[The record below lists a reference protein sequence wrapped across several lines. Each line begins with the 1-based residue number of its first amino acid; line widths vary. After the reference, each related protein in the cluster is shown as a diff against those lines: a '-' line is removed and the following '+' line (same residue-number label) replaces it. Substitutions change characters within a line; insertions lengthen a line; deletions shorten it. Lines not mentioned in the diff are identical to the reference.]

1 MKSEST
7 PEYRRVSPAGF
18 LAMMLVCC
26 VPMTGHTQEP
36 LANEPQDSVTTMS
49 VAQPALESPVGTV
62 VEPVAPSSDDHPERF
77 NLSAQPIGQTPN
89 AQAVGITT
97 AASSAPATKP
107 VEERSAQT
115 VQEPSRQP
123 TETPIVK
130 GFLFKGNTVVR
141 KEQLEAITE
150 PYIGQALELPLL
162 ESAAQA
168 VTDYYRK
175 KGYTLALAY
184 VPQQDIKFGVVE
196 LAVLEGRIGDVTVS
210 GNRYYSSSFIKGH
223 FAQAMEE
230 NVARNESLERGL
242 LLLNEYPGL
251 KTSATLEPGT
261 SAGAT
266 DVHVTAE
273 DKRPLH
279 FMLDMNNYGFNS
291 ISRYRFGA
299 GVEVG
304 NVLMDGGTLTLNGIM
319 GNHPD
324 QLLFG
329 LANYSMPIGVH
340 GTKLIIGGSD
350 GKFDVGG
357 QLDFL
362 NIEGHITTGDIAVT
376 HPFIKSRFQNL
387 LGEFGFSAKESKL
400 TLLDTLI
407 GDDAIRALKLGVNW
421 DRLDLSGRWYASV
434 YGFQG
439 LGEFLGGMSDNSP
452 QASRRGADNRFTK
465 ATIATGRI
473 QSLGQ
478 DVLLVLKA
486 SGQATTGPVVVIEQM
501 LLGGPDSV
509 RGYQLGE
516 RFVDEGYTL
525 SAETRIPFFP
535 SLMPT
540 ALQQTQGAVFI
551 DYGAGLLRNPSPG
564 EQRSTNLTGTGVG
577 LQTLLPWYS
586 TSVRLDLGFP
596 IGPKPIGGTIAGDR
610 SPIFYFSI
618 ATRF

>member
-1 MKSEST
+1 MILDST
-7 PEYRRVSPAGF
+7 PDYRRVKPAGLF
-18 LAMMLVCC
+18 ATMLVCC
-26 VPMTGHTQEP
+26 LPMTGYGQESLTNESRSSSTNTSQIQSALRSPDFSAVELIASSTTKP
-36 LANEPQDSVTTMS
+36 LASTESAKSTERTT
-49 VAQPALESPVGTV
+49 VRLAADDTTPAAS
-62 VEPVAPSSDDHPERF
+62 EPVNPTTEQ
-77 NLSAQPIGQTPN
+77 SAQPT
-89 AQAVGITT
+89 
-97 AASSAPATKP
+97 
-107 VEERSAQT
+107 E
-115 VQEPSRQP
+115 EPSQQVP
-123 TETPIVK
+123 QTAIVK
-130 GFLFKGNTVVR
+130 GFLFNGNTVVS
-141 KEQLEAITE
+141 KEELEAITK
-150 PYIGQALELPLL
+150 PYVGQELDLPLL

-168 VTDYYRK
+168 VTDHYRK

-184 VPQQDIKFGVVE
+184 VPQQEIKFGMVE

-210 GNRYYSSSFIKGH
+210 GNKYYSSSFIKGH

-242 LLLNEYPGL
+242 LLLNEYPSL
-251 KTSATLEPGT
+251 KTSATPEPGK

-266 DVHVTAE
+266 DVHITAE

-279 FMLDMNNYGFNS
+279 FMLDMNNYGFNT

-304 NVLMDGGTLTLNGIM
+304 NVLVDGGTLTLNGIM
-319 GNHPD
+319 GNEPN
-324 QLLFG
+324 QLLYG
-329 LANYSMPIGVH
+329 LGNYSMPIGVH
-340 GTKLIIGGSD
+340 GTKLVIGGAD

-362 NIEGHITTGDIAVT
+362 QIQGHISTGDIAVT

-387 LGEFGFSAKESKL
+387 LGEFGFSAKHSKL
-400 TLLDTLI
+400 ELLDSLLA
-407 GDDAIRALKLGVNW
+407 DDAVRSLRLGVNW
-421 DRLDLSGRWYASV
+421 DRLDLLGRWYASV

-452 QASRRGADNRFTK
+452 QASRRGADDRFTK

-473 QSLGQ
+473 QSLGHEM
-478 DVLLVLKA
+478 LLVLKA
-486 SGQATTGPVVVIEQM
+486 SGQITTGPVVVMEQM

-540 ALQQTQGAVFI
+540 ALKQTQGAIFI
-551 DYGAGLLRNPSPG
+551 DYGAGLLRNPQPG
-564 EQRSTNLTGTGVG
+564 EHRTTNMTGTGVG
-577 LQTLLPWYS
+577 LQTQLPWYNS
-586 TSVRLDLGFP
+586 NIRLDLGFP

-610 SPIFYFSI
+610 SPTLYFSI